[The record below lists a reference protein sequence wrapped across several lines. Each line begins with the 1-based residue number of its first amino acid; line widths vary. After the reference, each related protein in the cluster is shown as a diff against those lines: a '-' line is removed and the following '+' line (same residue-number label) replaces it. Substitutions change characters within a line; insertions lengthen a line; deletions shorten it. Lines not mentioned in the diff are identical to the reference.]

1 MMVRKG
7 FPEYVDYGIV
17 GAAGVTA
24 LGAVCGALYA
34 VPWSGCTPRAGAA
47 REYNVLW
54 GVRVSL
60 QLTAAFWLLS
70 PVIQLHETWSPYIP
84 ILEGLDWSPSV
95 LCRVYLAGRL
105 GFLEPCFLLTSLLT
119 FKHSLSKRTV
129 SGLGATRHCNR
140 RIIGTATLSC
150 IPLFV
155 AQLLIAVVSTFV
167 DDEDLSDSSLPGSF
181 YETHTED
188 ETHECDGTRSED
200 HQEGCTL
207 CVFPLLSSLLSLLFL
222 AYYLWRM
229 WAVTAEMALITLN
242 HSLEQRIR
250 VFRNAVTVLTLL
262 SVLCRSLSVLA
273 EPKDAFFELMRLG
286 DFVSVVLVV
295 AAASSMLVLGPVRDA
310 RMADKAGS
318 DDEDGPQQSLCTR
331 SLTQSPYPSVSQR
344 QSRRQC

>member
-1 MMVRKG
+1 MVKRG
-7 FPEYVDYGIV
+7 LAEYVDNGIV

-34 VPWSGCTPRAGAA
+34 VPWSGCTPRTGAS

-54 GVRVSL
+54 GVRVSM

-70 PVIQLHETWSPYIP
+70 PVIQLHDTWSPYVP
-84 ILEGLDWSPSV
+84 ILEGLGWSPSV
-95 LCRVYLAGRL
+95 LCRVYLSGRL

-119 FKHSLSKRTV
+119 FKHSLNKRSV

-140 RIIGTATLSC
+140 RIIGSASLSC
-150 IPLFV
+150 IPLFL
-155 AQLLIAVVSTFV
+155 AQLLAAMVSTFS
-167 DDEDLSDSSLPGSF
+167 DDEDLGDSSLPDIF
-181 YETHTED
+181 YETHTQHD
-188 ETHECDGTRSED
+188 TYECDGARSED

-229 WAVTAEMALITLN
+229 WVVTAEMALITLN

-262 SVLCRSLSVLA
+262 SVLCRSLSVIA
-273 EPKDAFFELMRLG
+273 EPKDVFFELMRLG
-286 DFVSVVLVV
+286 DFTSVVLVV

-310 RMADKAGS
+310 RMADK
-318 DDEDGPQQSLCTR
+318 CV
-331 SLTQSPYPSVSQR
+331 SVAVLDSAQDFLGV
-344 QSRRQC
+344 SRTSAF